1 MTEATPSLDEFSPEY
16 SLEELHDWPKG
27 GFAELD
33 GRRLAASSPV
43 VVAQFLERLEVDDR
57 RLVLRKLR
65 EEEASDILSE
75 MDADDSAEVVGAMNE
90 DRAVKI
96 LEEFDPDDA
105 ADIVAELDEE
115 DRDRLLNRMEPES
128 AETLKVLMSY
138 DPNTAGGIMT
148 PEAATILPAITVREA
163 IEKIRNL
170 QEEFEDIYYIY
181 VVDEEMKLLGIV
193 SMRDL
198 ILARQERKIG
208 DIMNTQ
214 VKGICHPE
222 MDREEV
228 SLTIAEFNLLS
239 LPVVDEAGTLLGIVT
254 IDDAMDVVQDEATED
269 MQKLVGAG
277 ATEDIYDNIAF
288 SMRRRHPWLQV
299 NLITAFMAAGVVYF
313 YQEQIE
319 QLTILAVFMPV
330 VASMGG
336 NAGAQTLAV
345 AIRSIALAQ
354 MQEHDEIRICS
365 KELVMGLLNG
375 LLTGLIAAA
384 VAYLVTREEKI
395 AAVVLIAMVL
405 NMGLA
410 GLSGAFIPLFLKKLK
425 LDPAQSSSIF
435 LTTVTDVAGFFV
447 FLSLGSFL
455 LL

>member
-1 MTEATPSLDEFSPEY
+1 MTAPTLQPEDLPAEY
-16 SLEELHDWPKG
+16 TQEELHDWPKDRYE
-27 GFAELD
+27 ELD

-43 VVAQFLERLEVDDR
+43 VAAHFLERMDVDDR
-57 RLVLRKLR
+57 RLVLRKLQ
-65 EEEASDILSE
+65 EEEATDILSE
-75 MDADDSAEVVGAMNE
+75 MDADDSAEVVGSMRE

-105 ADIVAELDEE
+105 ADVVAELDEE
-115 DRDRLLNRMEPES
+115 DRDRLLDRMEPES
-128 AETLKVLMSY
+128 AETLKTLMAY
-138 DPNTAGGIMT
+138 DPDTAGGIMT
-148 PEAATILPAITVREA
+148 PEAATILPALTVNEA
-163 IEKIRNL
+163 IENVRAM
-170 QEEFEDIYYIY
+170 QEELEDIYYIY
-181 VVDEEMKLLGIV
+181 VVDEAMKLLGIV

-198 ILARQERKIG
+198 ILAHPGRKIG
-208 DIMNTQ
+208 DIMDPQ
-214 VKGICHPE
+214 IKGICHPD

-228 SLTIAEFNLLS
+228 ALKIAEFNLLS
-239 LPVVDEAGTLLGIVT
+239 LPVVDEGGVLLGIVT
-254 IDDAMDVVQDEATED
+254 IDDVMDIVREEATED

-277 ATEDIYDNIAF
+277 ADENIHDDISY
-288 SMRRRHPWLQV
+288 SVRRRNPWLQV
-299 NLITAFMAAGVVYF
+299 NLLTAFMAAGVVYF
-313 YQEQIE
+313 FQKQIE

-354 MQEHDEIRICS
+354 VREHDDRLICS
-365 KELVMGLLNG
+365 KELLMGLLNG
-375 LLTGLIAAA
+375 ILTGLIAAA
-384 VAYLVTREEKI
+384 VVFLITSDVRI
-395 AAVVLIAMVL
+395 AAVVMIAMVL

-435 LTTVTDVAGFFV
+435 LTTVTDVAGFFI
-447 FLSLGSFL
+447 FLSLGTFL

>member
-1 MTEATPSLDEFSPEY
+1 MNHSTSSQVDFSPEY
-16 SLEELHDWPKG
+16 SQEELHDWPRD
-27 GFAELD
+27 AYAQLD

-43 VVAQFLERLEVDDR
+43 VVAHFLERMDVDDR

-65 EEEASDILSE
+65 EGEATDILSE
-75 MDADDSAEVVGAMNE
+75 MDAEDSAEVVGAMNE

-115 DRDRLLNRMEPES
+115 DRDRLLDRMQPES
-128 AETLKVLMSY
+128 AEKLIALMAY
-138 DPNTAGGIMT
+138 DPDTAGGIMT
-148 PEAATILPAITVREA
+148 PESATILPTMTVNEA
-163 IEKIRNL
+163 IERIRML

-198 ILARQERKIG
+198 ILARPERKIG
-208 DIMNTQ
+208 DIMNTK
-214 VKGICHPE
+214 VKGICHPD

-239 LPVVDEAGTLLGIVT
+239 LPVVDEAGILLGIVT

-277 ATEDIYDNIAF
+277 ADEDIHDNIAY
-288 SMRRRHPWLQV
+288 SVRRRHPWLQV

-313 YQEQIE
+313 YQKQIE

-354 MQEHDEIRICS
+354 VQEHDGLRICS

-384 VAYLVTREEKI
+384 AAYWVTGEEMI
-395 AAVVLIAMVL
+395 AVVVIIAMVL

-410 GLSGAFIPLFLKKLK
+410 GLAGAFIPLFLKKMK